1 MQDKI
6 DTTIV
11 IVNWNGQHLL
21 GDCLQSLEKQTYQN
35 FKIILV
41 DNGSTDD
48 SVSHTRENFPKVKI
62 IELTENTGFAKGNN
76 IGISKALEDANVQ
89 NVILLNNDTKVE
101 TNFLEKLLDKVDD
114 KTEQE
119 EKQQGRN
126 KTMVNLPSHPRR
138 TKQSDQQAGKIGA
151 LAPKILLWNVSS
163 SPESNHQV
171 GRDRIID
178 AVGARISLDGRGYNI
193 GHGEIDNRQHDKSQE
208 VFGFC
213 GGAVLFRREML
224 EDVAE
229 TRSLQSCRDRV
240 SAKKTSSVPLHP
252 AFAGLRKGGR
262 YKEYF
267 DDNFFAY
274 YEDADLSCRMRLHGW
289 KIITV
294 PSAVVYHLHSATAD
308 TIKSKTFKAY
318 YLNRNRFLTMF
329 KNFPRKLLW
338 KGLLRVPKSYLKFT
352 DGKSGQKNIKKNNKQ
367 GKVISMIKN
376 KIIMTGV
383 MTKVIG
389 NLLLN
394 LPKIIYQRRQIQ
406 NSISVKKNNFIKW
419 FVKE

>member
-1 MQDKI
+1 M
-6 DTTIV
+6 
-11 IVNWNGQHLL
+11 L

-41 DNGSTDD
+41 DNGSTDN
-48 SVSHTRENFPKVKI
+48 SVNYTRKNFPKVKI

-101 TNFLEKLLDKVDD
+101 TNFLEKLVDKVDD

-126 KTMVNLPSHPRR
+126 KTIVNPLSHPRR
-138 TKQSDQQAGKIGA
+138 TKQADQQAGKIGA
-151 LAPKILLWNVSS
+151 LAPKILLWNDSS
-163 SPESNHQV
+163 TPEANPQV
-171 GRDRIID
+171 GRGRIID
-178 AVGARISLDGRGYNI
+178 AVGTKVSLDGRGHNI
-193 GHGEIDNRQHDKSQE
+193 GHGKIDDGQHDKSQE

-213 GGAVLFRREML
+213 GGAVLLRREML
-224 EDVAE
+224 EDIVGDSDSFAE
-229 TRSLQSCRDRV
+229 TP
-240 SAKKTSSVPLHP
+240 SVPLHP
-252 AFAGLRKGGR
+252 AFAGLRKRGG

-274 YEDADLSCRMRLHGW
+274 YEDADLSCWMRLHGW
-289 KIITV
+289 KIVTV

-318 YLNRNRFLTMF
+318 YLNRNRFLMMF

-338 KGLLRVPKSYLKFT
+338 KGLLRVPKSYLKSR
-352 DGKSGQKNIKKNNKQ
+352 DSKAGQKNIKKNNKH
-367 GKVISMIKN
+367 GKIIDIIKN

-383 MTKVIG
+383 MTRVIG

-406 NSISVKKNNFIKW
+406 NSISVKKNFLLINPPC
-419 FVKE
+419 